1 VTPETIHAKLRWL
14 IGLRVVVVTVFL
26 GLFLAL
32 ETGSYGRGA
41 SSLFSTLIIGT
52 YGLTILYALALKWMR
67 PTWGAGFA
75 AIQTAGDVASITA
88 VVAATGGIE
97 SPFTFLYPIAII
109 AGTMVLGRGGGVAT
123 TASAGVIYAAL
134 AWNRLASGGLSTWWE
149 HRDLFSP
156 VVLNVLAFV
165 AVFLLSNHL
174 VAAVT
179 TATTR
184 LAERERGFRAL
195 SAFHENIVQSMS
207 SGLFTADLDGRVTSF
222 NRAGYAI
229 LGVES
234 REVLGRP
241 CWDVF
246 VWADGAVFYS
256 DIVRRKLPHRFERE
270 TVRRGGERLLLGM
283 TLSSLKGPSGEPAG
297 MVGIFQDLTE
307 IKALEDRMRRR
318 ERLASVGELAAG
330 LAHEIRNPLAAI
342 TGAMEVLQQDLRFE
356 GEHQALM
363 AIALRESERLNGL
376 IGQFLLYARPASS
389 HKHSCD
395 LVPLVA
401 ETLAL
406 LKAHHDYRA
415 DIEVR
420 EAFDAEE
427 VWVKADP
434 NQLRQV
440 IWNLVLNAVQALPG
454 GGRLTVRIRSIAPT
468 QAEGGGRAE
477 MEVSDSGQGIRPED
491 LQRIFEPFFTTK
503 SGGSGLGLAIVHRI
517 VEEHGGRVDVH
528 SERTKGTRVIVTLP
542 AGHADDDP
550 PDVRRVKEREAVIPV
565 PGSGYPGGFAARYVQ
580 GHP

>member
-1 VTPETIHAKLRWL
+1 MTTETIHAKLRWL

-32 ETGSYGRGA
+32 ETGSYGRSA

-52 YGLTILYALALKWMR
+52 YGLTILYALALRWMR

-75 AIQTAGDVASITA
+75 TIQTAGDVASITA

-149 HRDLFSP
+149 YRELFSP

-174 VAAVT
+174 VAAAT

-246 VWADGAVFYS
+246 VWADGAAFYS

-270 TVRRGGERLLLGM
+270 TIRPGGERLLLGM
-283 TLSSLKGPSGEPAG
+283 TLSSLNGPSGEPAG

-356 GEHQALM
+356 GEHQTLM

-389 HKHSCD
+389 RKHSCD
-395 LVPLVA
+395 LIPLVA

-406 LKAHHDYRA
+406 LKAHHDYHA
-415 DIEVR
+415 DTEIR
-420 EAFDAEE
+420 EAFEATE
-427 VWVKADP
+427 VLVKSDP

-440 IWNLVLNAVQALPG
+440 VWNLALNAVQAMPE
-454 GGRLTVRIRSIAPT
+454 GGRLTVRLRSIAPT
-468 QAEGGGRAE
+468 QGGVGGMAE
-477 MEVSDSGQGIRPED
+477 MEVSDTGQGIHPED
-491 LQRIFEPFFTTK
+491 LQRVFVPFFTTK
-503 SGGSGLGLAIVHRI
+503 GGGSGLGLAIVHRI

-565 PGSGYPGGFAARYVQ
+565 PGSGYAGGFAARHIQ
-580 GHP
+580 GRP

>member
-1 VTPETIHAKLRWL
+1 MAVETIHAKLKWL

-32 ETGSYGRGA
+32 ETGSHGSSA

-52 YGLTILYALALKWMR
+52 YGLTILYAGALKWMR
-67 PTWGAGFA
+67 PTWGGGFA
-75 AIQTAGDVASITA
+75 AIQTAGDLASITA

-97 SPFTFLYPIAII
+97 SPFTFLYPLVITA
-109 AGTMVLGRGGGVAT
+109 ATMVLGRAGGVTT
-123 TASAGVIYAAL
+123 TAVAGAIYAAL
-134 AWNRLASGGLSTWWE
+134 TWNRLSSGGLAMWWE
-149 HRDLFSP
+149 QRHLFSP
-156 VVLNVLAFV
+156 VILNVLAFF

-174 VAAVT
+174 VSVAA

-184 LAERERGFRAL
+184 LAEREQGFRAL

-222 NRAGYAI
+222 NQAGYAI
-229 LGVES
+229 LGAAS

-241 CWDVF
+241 CWEVF
-246 VWADGAVFYS
+246 GWADGAAFYS
-256 DIVRRKLPHRFERE
+256 GVVRQKIPHRFERE
-270 TVRRGGERLLLGM
+270 TVRRSGDRLLLGM
-283 TLSSLKGPSGEPAG
+283 TLSSLKGPNGEPTG
-297 MVGIFQDLTE
+297 LVGIFQDLTE
-307 IKALEDRMRRR
+307 IKALEDKMLQR

-342 TGAMEVLQQDLRFE
+342 SGAMEVLQQDLRFE
-356 GEHQALM
+356 GEHQTLM

-406 LKAHHDYRA
+406 LKAHHDHRA

-420 EAFDAEE
+420 EAFDATE

-440 IWNLVLNAVQALPG
+440 VWNLLLNAVQAMPKG
-454 GGRLTVRIRSIAPT
+454 GQLTVGLRSIAPIKT
-468 QAEGGGRAE
+468 EGGGTAE
-477 MEVSDSGQGIRPED
+477 MEVSDTGQGIRPED
-491 LQRIFEPFFTTK
+491 LQRIFVPFFTTK

-528 SERTKGTRVIVTLP
+528 SEWTKGTHVIVTLP
-542 AGHADDDP
+542 AGHADSDP
-550 PDVRRVKEREAVIPV
+550 PDDRRVKEREAVIPI
-565 PGSGYPGGFAARYVQ
+565 PGSGYAGGFAARYGQ
-580 GHP
+580 GHL